1 MAKMLC
7 DQGIEGV
14 FSYAGRTGAPLAQ
27 PLQTRVG
34 GFGGVAGLTA
44 YLRTEAISHV
54 IDATHPFA
62 SQMSAHA
69 VMACAEAGVPLI
81 ALERKPWAPQQGD
94 DWTMVPS
101 MESAAQLMPVEPSRI
116 FLAIGRL
123 QLEAFAASP
132 QHHYLLRLV
141 DAPVN
146 LPFAANVVNARGPF
160 AYEDDLKLLQDH
172 AIQIVVSKNAGGIG
186 ARAKLDAARTL
197 GLRVILID
205 RPQVPMR
212 PSVETVAEV
221 LAFLHAD
228 LGE

>member
-1 MAKMLC
+1 
-7 DQGIEGV
+7 
-14 FSYAGRTGAPLAQ
+14 
-27 PLQTRVG
+27 
-34 GFGGVAGLTA
+34 
-44 YLRTEAISHV
+44 V
-54 IDATHPFA
+54 I
-62 SQMSAHA
+62 
-69 VMACAEAGVPLI
+69 
-81 ALERKPWAPQQGD
+81 
-94 DWTMVPS
+94 
-101 MESAAQLMPVEPSRI
+101 
-116 FLAIGRL
+116 
-123 QLEAFAASP
+123 
-132 QHHYLLRLV
+132 
-141 DAPVN
+141 
-146 LPFAANVVNARGPF
+146 ARGPF